1 MKYEKDLSHFE
12 KLLFENNPNIK
23 LHHWTSKNGWEFEDK
38 RQIYYVKNIGPNFKQ
53 MELIKNETYYI
64 EHCEGSGKYK
74 FLGIESS
81 NFPLASAIFE
91 NIGEIPL
98 MNIKNLVLIYEII

>member
-12 KLLFENNPNIK
+12 KLLLSDNPNIK
-23 LHHWTSKNGWEFEDK
+23 YKNWTSKNGFEITDK
-38 RQIYYVKNIGPNFKQ
+38 RQIYYVKNIGPSFKQ
-53 MELIKNETYYI
+53 MELIKNETYYV

-91 NIGEIPL
+91 IIGLIPL
-98 MNIKNLVLIYEII
+98 MNIKNLVLIYN

>member
-1 MKYEKDLSHFE
+1 MKYEKNLSHFE
-12 KLLFENNPNIK
+12 KLLLNNNPNIK

-38 RQIYYVKNIGPNFKQ
+38 RQIYYVRICFKQ

-81 NFPLASAIFE
+81 NFSLAYAVFE
-91 NIGEIPL
+91 NIGAIPL
-98 MNIKNLVLIYEII
+98 INIKNLVLIYV